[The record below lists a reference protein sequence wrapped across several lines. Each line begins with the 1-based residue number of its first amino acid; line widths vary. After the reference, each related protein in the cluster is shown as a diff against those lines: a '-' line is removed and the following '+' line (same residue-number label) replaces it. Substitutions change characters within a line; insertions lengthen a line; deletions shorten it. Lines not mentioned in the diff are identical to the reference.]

1 MKICREIVGLF
12 HQSNQM
18 NEVLKAAQV
27 SLNKNKPPLQLI
39 QDVVTRWWSTQTM
52 LERLMKL
59 QDPLRMALIGHRMV
73 DL

>member
-18 NEVLKAAQV
+18 NEVLIAAQV